1 MKENLN
7 MRVRSFSLYEILK
20 INKNLLFISEIVM
33 QRAWRERTPSIRIQL
48 AHDALEKNSEYE

>member
-7 MRVRSFSLYEILK
+7 MKVRITIFSFLFN
-20 INKNLLFISEIVM
+20 INIPFYIVM

-48 AHDALEKNSEYE
+48 AHDALEKNSE